1 MRKSLNCFNHRG
13 NRLCK
18 AKNKLSIFV
27 YRAIFVT
34 VLLLLT
40 FPVGLASSQMREV
53 SRGVLA
59 QIQTQKDQQNEA
71 LRLNELGLQQLNQG
85 QFREALKVFEQ
96 ALVIFREIENR
107 QGEGATLNNIGLVYS
122 NQGQYPQALEYYQQA
137 LAITLQI
144 GDKTGESTTLNS
156 IGVVYNNQG
165 QYPQALE
172 YYQQA
177 LAIRKKIG
185 DKVGEGKTLNNIGAV
200 YKNLGQYPKA
210 LEYYQQALAI
220 AKRIGDKVGEGTR
233 LNNIGA
239 VYGRLGHYPKTLEY
253 YQQALAILKKIG
265 NKSGESTIL
274 NNIGLVYNNLGQYP
288 QALDYYQQA
297 LTILKDT
304 GQKLE
309 QGGTLNNIGAVYG
322 SLRQYSKA
330 LDYYQQALAILK
342 EIGNK
347 PGESTILNNIGLVY
361 NNQKQYPKALENYQQ
376 ALAILKEIGNK
387 PEEGRTLS
395 NIGLVYNNQ
404 KQYPKALGYYQQ
416 ALAIAKRFGDK
427 VGEGGVLNNIGSLYI
442 TQDKY
447 SQAETNL
454 FAAIKIWESLRQ
466 RELKDD
472 QKISIF
478 EQQSGTYHLLQKVFI
493 AQNKIDKALEISERS
508 RARAFVDLL
517 ALKSTQNKELLNTIP
532 LIGQIQ
538 KIAQQQRGTL
548 VEYSVIDDSK
558 LYIWVVKPTGEIAFK
573 QVDLKSLKTP
583 LKKLVETSR
592 RSIGVTGAVIKER
605 GPRIENPPLPNPE
618 NQKKRLQQLHELL
631 ITPIANHL
639 PKNPGDRVIFI
650 PHESLFLVPFPALK
664 DANNKYLIEKHTILT
679 APAIQV
685 LDYTRKNT
693 ETLNI
698 ASLQPGDTLLV
709 GNPIMPIT
717 GIPPVQ
723 QRPLPG
729 TEKEANKIA
738 PILNTQPLIGKQATK
753 SAVLQKIST
762 AKIIHLATHGLLY
775 GFGERIPGAIALAPD
790 TPGVNEGLLK
800 TTEIIK
806 LNLQADLVVL
816 SACDTGG
823 GEVTGDGVVGL
834 SRSLLTAGAESVI
847 VSLWAVDDSST
858 SDLMVEFYR
867 QLQQNPDKA
876 KALRQAMLSTMKKH
890 PHPIHW
896 AAFTLIGNA
905 E

>member
-1 MRKSLNCFNHRG
+1 
-13 NRLCK
+13 
-18 AKNKLSIFV
+18 
-27 YRAIFVT
+27 
-34 VLLLLT
+34 
-40 FPVGLASSQMREV
+40 
-53 SRGVLA
+53 
-59 QIQTQKDQQNEA
+59 
-71 LRLNELGLQQLNQG
+71 
-85 QFREALKVFEQ
+85 
-96 ALVIFREIENR
+96 
-107 QGEGATLNNIGLVYS
+107 
-122 NQGQYPQALEYYQQA
+122 
-137 LAITLQI
+137 
-144 GDKTGESTTLNS
+144 
-156 IGVVYNNQG
+156 
-165 QYPQALE
+165 
-172 YYQQA
+172 
-177 LAIRKKIG
+177 
-185 DKVGEGKTLNNIGAV
+185 
-200 YKNLGQYPKA
+200 LGQY
-210 LEYYQQALAI
+210 Q
-220 AKRIGDKVGEGTR
+220 R
-233 LNNIGA
+233 
-239 VYGRLGHYPKTLEY
+239 
-253 YQQALAILKKIG
+253 
-265 NKSGESTIL
+265 
-274 NNIGLVYNNLGQYP
+274 
-288 QALDYYQQA
+288 ALDNYQQA
-297 LTILKDT
+297 LTIARQIRDKALEGIILSNIGVSYDNQ
-304 GQKLE
+304 GEYQKALDNYQQALTIAQQIGDKAGE
-309 QGGTLNNIGAVYG
+309 ETTLGNIGLVYRSRGEYKKALDYCKQALAIARQIGDKAGEGTYLNNIGVVHNN
-322 SLRQYSKA
+322 LKQYQKA
-330 LDYYQQALAILK
+330 LDYYQQALPIRK
-342 EIGNK
+342 QTRDDS
-347 PGESTILNNIGLVY
+347 GEGGTLNNIG
-361 NNQKQYPKALENYQQ
+361 ANYIDQ
-376 ALAILKEIGNK
+376 GNYSEAEK
-387 PEEGRTLS
+387 P
-395 NIGLVYNNQ
+395 
-404 KQYPKALGYYQQ
+404 
-416 ALAIAKRFGDK
+416 
-427 VGEGGVLNNIGSLYI
+427 LY
-442 TQDKY
+442 
-447 SQAETNL
+447 
-454 FAAIKIWESLRQ
+454 AAIKIWELLRATLND
-466 RELKDD
+466 E

-478 EQQSGTYHLLQKVFI
+478 QQQATTYRWLQKALI
-493 AQNKIDKALEISERS
+493 AQNKIEQALEISERG
-508 RARAFVDLL
+508 RARAIIDLITS
-517 ALKSTQNKELLNTIP
+517 KSTRSNKSLNIIP
-532 LIGQIQ
+532 SIAQIK
-538 KIAQQQRGTL
+538 KIAQQQKATL
-548 VEYSVIDDSK
+548 VEYFLAKDEK
-558 LYIWVVKPTGEIAFK
+558 LYIWVVKPTGEIVFK

-592 RSIGVTGAVIKER
+592 RSLGVTGAVMKER
-605 GPRIENPPLPNPE
+605 GAETINPPQPSPE
-618 NQKKRLQQLHELL
+618 NQKKGLQQLHELL

-639 PKNPGDRVIFI
+639 PKNPSDRVIFI

-800 TTEIIK
+800 TTEIIN
-806 LNLQADLVVL
+806 LNLKADLVVL

-823 GEVTGDGVVGL
+823 GEITGDGVVGL

>member
-1 MRKSLNCFNHRG
+1 MRKSLNCFNRRG
-13 NRLCK
+13 NRLYK

-27 YRAIFVT
+27 YRATFVT
-34 VLLLLT
+34 VLISLI
-40 FPVGLASSQMREV
+40 FPVGLASPQMREV
-53 SRGVLA
+53 EGGVSSRLVA
-59 QIQTQKDQQNEA
+59 QGQTQQQRLEESRKLNKQGLKLFRQGKYKEA
-71 LRLNELGLQQLNQG
+71 LEL
-85 QFREALKVFEQ
+85 FEK
-96 ALVIFREIENR
+96 ALVISREISDKEIESR
-107 QGEGATLNNIGLVYS
+107 ILSNIGSVY
-122 NQGQYPQALEYYQQA
+122 
-137 LAITLQI
+137 
-144 GDKTGESTTLNS
+144 D
-156 IGVVYNNQG
+156 
-165 QYPQALE
+165 
-172 YYQQA
+172 
-177 LAIRKKIG
+177 
-185 DKVGEGKTLNNIGAV
+185 
-200 YKNLGQYPKA
+200 NLG
-210 LEYYQQALAI
+210 EY
-220 AKRIGDKVGEGTR
+220 K
-233 LNNIGA
+233 
-239 VYGRLGHYPKTLEY
+239 
-253 YQQALAILKKIG
+253 
-265 NKSGESTIL
+265 
-274 NNIGLVYNNLGQYP
+274 

-297 LTILKDT
+297 LTIARQIDDKFGEGRILD
-304 GQKLE
+304 
-309 QGGTLNNIGAVYG
+309 NIGQVYDNLG
-322 SLRQYSKA
+322 EYQKA
-330 LDYYQQALAILK
+330 LDYYQQALTISRQIDDKFGEGTTLHNIGKIYDNLGQYQKALDYYQQALIIARQIDDKAGEGTTINNIGLVYRRLGQYQKALDYYQQALTVARQVEDK
-342 EIGNK
+342 ELEGT
-347 PGESTILNNIGLVY
+347 TINNIGLVY
-361 NNQKQYPKALENYQQ
+361 NSLGQYQRALDNYRQAVIIAQQILDKRLEGIIISNIGVAYDNQEEYQKALDNYQQ
-376 ALAILKEIGNK
+376 ALTISRQIGDK
-387 PEEGRTLS
+387 AGEETTLG
-395 NIGLVYNNQ
+395 NIGEVYRRRGEYQKALNYCNQAFNIAKQIGDKEGEGTYLNNIGVVYNNQ
-404 KQYPKALGYYQQ
+404 KKYQKALDYYQQ
-416 ALAIAKRFGDK
+416 ALPIRKQIRDNT
-427 VGEGGVLNNIGSLYI
+427 GEGGTLNNIGVNYIDQGNYSEAEKPLY
-442 TQDKY
+442 
-447 SQAETNL
+447 
-454 FAAIKIWESLRQ
+454 AAIKIWESLRATLND
-466 RELKDD
+466 E

-478 EQQSGTYHLLQKVFI
+478 QQQATTYRWLQKALI
-493 AQNKIDKALEISERS
+493 AQNKIEQALEISERG
-508 RARAFVDLL
+508 RARAIIDLITS
-517 ALKSTQNKELLNTIP
+517 KSTRSNEFLNTIP
-532 LIGQIQ
+532 SIAQIK
-538 KIAQQQRGTL
+538 KIAQQQKATL
-548 VEYSVIDDSK
+548 VEYFLAKDAK

-583 LKKLVETSR
+583 LKNLVETSR
-592 RSIGVTGAVIKER
+592 QSIGVIKQRGAEIK
-605 GPRIENPPLPNPE
+605 NPPLPSPE
-618 NQKKRLQQLHELL
+618 TQKKRLQQLHELL

-693 ETLNI
+693 ERLNI

-800 TTEIIK
+800 TTEIIN
-806 LNLQADLVVL
+806 LNLKADLVVL

-823 GEVTGDGVVGL
+823 GEITGDGVVGL

-858 SDLMVEFYR
+858 SDLMVEFYQ

>member
-1 MRKSLNCFNHRG
+1 M
-13 NRLCK
+13 
-18 AKNKLSIFV
+18 
-27 YRAIFVT
+27 
-34 VLLLLT
+34 
-40 FPVGLASSQMREV
+40 
-53 SRGVLA
+53 
-59 QIQTQKDQQNEA
+59 
-71 LRLNELGLQQLNQG
+71 
-85 QFREALKVFEQ
+85 
-96 ALVIFREIENR
+96 
-107 QGEGATLNNIGLVYS
+107 
-122 NQGQYPQALEYYQQA
+122 GQYQ
-137 LAITLQI
+137 
-144 GDKTGESTTLNS
+144 
-156 IGVVYNNQG
+156 
-165 QYPQALE
+165 
-172 YYQQA
+172 
-177 LAIRKKIG
+177 R
-185 DKVGEGKTLNNIGAV
+185 
-200 YKNLGQYPKA
+200 
-210 LEYYQQALAI
+210 
-220 AKRIGDKVGEGTR
+220 
-233 LNNIGA
+233 
-239 VYGRLGHYPKTLEY
+239 
-253 YQQALAILKKIG
+253 
-265 NKSGESTIL
+265 
-274 NNIGLVYNNLGQYP
+274 
-288 QALDYYQQA
+288 ALDNYQQA
-297 LTILKDT
+297 LTIARQIRDKALEGIILSNIGVSYDNQ
-304 GQKLE
+304 GEYQKALDNYQQALTIAQQIGDKAGE
-309 QGGTLNNIGAVYG
+309 ETTLGNIGLVYRSRGEYKKALDYCKQALAIARQIGDKAGEGTYLNNIGVVHNN
-322 SLRQYSKA
+322 LKQYQKA
-330 LDYYQQALAILK
+330 LDYYQQALPIRK
-342 EIGNK
+342 QTRDDS
-347 PGESTILNNIGLVY
+347 GEGGTLNNIG
-361 NNQKQYPKALENYQQ
+361 ANYIDQ
-376 ALAILKEIGNK
+376 GNYSEAEK
-387 PEEGRTLS
+387 P
-395 NIGLVYNNQ
+395 
-404 KQYPKALGYYQQ
+404 
-416 ALAIAKRFGDK
+416 
-427 VGEGGVLNNIGSLYI
+427 LY
-442 TQDKY
+442 
-447 SQAETNL
+447 
-454 FAAIKIWESLRQ
+454 AAIKIWELLRATLND
-466 RELKDD
+466 E

-478 EQQSGTYHLLQKVFI
+478 QQQATTYRWLQKALI
-493 AQNKIDKALEISERS
+493 AQNKIEQALEISERG
-508 RARAFVDLL
+508 RARAIIDLITS
-517 ALKSTQNKELLNTIP
+517 KSTRSNKSLNIIP
-532 LIGQIQ
+532 SIAQIK
-538 KIAQQQRGTL
+538 KIAQQQKATL
-548 VEYSVIDDSK
+548 VEYFLAKDEK
-558 LYIWVVKPTGEIAFK
+558 LYIWVVKPTGEIVFK

-592 RSIGVTGAVIKER
+592 RSLGVTGAVMKER
-605 GPRIENPPLPNPE
+605 GAETINPPQPSPE
-618 NQKKRLQQLHELL
+618 NQKKGLQQLHELL

-639 PKNPGDRVIFI
+639 PKNPSDRVIFI

-800 TTEIIK
+800 TTEIIN
-806 LNLQADLVVL
+806 LNLKADLVVL

-823 GEVTGDGVVGL
+823 GEITGDGVVGL